1 MRLICGRNPTRRRRD
16 EGRKRRSALRCG
28 PFTVLANM
36 DATMENIEHTLPL
49 YSNNAKK
56 KSKKKVNSEYT
67 YKLSEYETMDFVK
80 LRVSNRY
87 MFTGRRNASRLAWRA
102 ILKHMGLQGKM
113 TASQAMKKWEN
124 LKKRYKELKYPP
136 PGVQV
141 FPHSWRWYDLMSDA
155 MEGRLAGSAP
165 IIGPLPPGT
174 SDSDFLPDA
183 RPRKRSMMGGIG
195 VMGMHCDLDEMDT
208 ERATLETERA
218 ALEGEREVMGRER
231 MALERE
237 QAGLEREMANLD
249 RERAQLERE
258 KAAVERERGLIEK
271 EKAQVAR
278 DRLAVDR
285 DRVLLAEGR
294 SAEEN
299 GAEGQSCKT
308 GGQRVVGSLERTE
321 RFLKMF
327 EKLVE
332 RM

>member
-1 MRLICGRNPTRRRRD
+1 
-16 EGRKRRSALRCG
+16 
-28 PFTVLANM
+28 M

-113 TASQAMKKWEN
+113 TA
-124 LKKRYKELKYPP
+124 R
-136 PGVQV
+136 VQV

-183 RPRKRSMMGGIG
+183 RPRKRAMMGGIG

-285 DRVLLAEGR
+285 DRALLAEGR
-294 SAEEN
+294 AAEEN
-299 GAEGQSCKT
+299 GAEGQSSKT